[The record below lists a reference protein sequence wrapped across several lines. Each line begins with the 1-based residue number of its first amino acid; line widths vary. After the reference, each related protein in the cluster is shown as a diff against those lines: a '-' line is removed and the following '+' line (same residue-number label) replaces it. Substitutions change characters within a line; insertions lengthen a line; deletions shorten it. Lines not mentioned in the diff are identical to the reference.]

1 MRTIDISTLHSLVDI
16 VSPLVRTEPERRA
29 LVEVALEG
37 NRELS
42 KKIQWTGTGEL
53 FLLKFFQL
61 LMEDANERDSTNTI
75 TAFLHAARDRLGSE
89 HHRRINEAVRS
100 VEDSLTFEREPSDPG
115 PPLPLKIFLASP
127 GDVSHERQLARE
139 VIGYIPYDP
148 LLRERIDLKEIAWDT
163 PGAQTP
169 LFAATSPQTSV
180 IRNLSPPS
188 ECDLVVVILWSRIG
202 TPLNRHY
209 HRTDNGGRYNSGTE
223 WEYLDALNANRKQG
237 TPDILVYRRTENPR
251 IDVNDPKVHDAISQ
265 WQSVEEFFSGFNDA
279 DGSALGGYNSYKTPD
294 EFRRQFESHLKAFIR
309 QRLDA
314 RTQRPSVSVEAGGS
328 PLEYWEGSPFPGL
341 RAFTP
346 DDAPIF
352 FGRGRETDE
361 LLERLSHKQNR
372 FIAVVGAS
380 GSGKSSLVAA
390 GLIPRLLAGAME
402 GRMDWR
408 WIRFTPGA
416 QPFVAF
422 ANAIAPS
429 SRQGTSSRHGLPGP
443 SARDGNKQPGSRE
456 PASRDGFDEPSARD
470 GKGMDDYDPGLAEAL
485 SLLESALHGSPDS
498 TEWLIYIDQFEEFLT
513 LTRPSLQGEFVEWL
527 ARLTTM
533 PRVHVIVT
541 LRADF
546 YAGCVAWESLS
557 KLLRT
562 GSFPLSAPN
571 MVALHEM
578 ITRPAD
584 RARLHFES
592 GLPVQILEDTGADPG
607 SLALMAFALA
617 ELHAGRG
624 DGGELTFDAYHR
636 FDGVRGVIGK
646 RAEETLAKL
655 DPVVQDALSHAF
667 RELVKVDDR
676 GVVTRQ
682 RAPKP
687 RVVLSPESDVLVTAL
702 TDARLLVSNV
712 DGAGVPIIE
721 VAHEALLRSWPRL
734 AGWIESCKE
743 DLRQL
748 RQVRIAVEEWVRFG
762 KAKVFLWHEER
773 RLRSLNHLQ
782 AAMLH
787 LSEDELEFLGMSLGA
802 GMINLQDRL
811 EQLSEKELQSRV
823 IEPLLKEMGFE
834 FVRDVSGQNEKGK
847 NLVAIK
853 SDLGAP
859 NLYAIQIKKQKYY
872 GEMADPSSLADFLGQ
887 LEQATNEPVFDAT
900 SKRMRAPDRLV
911 FITPYKIDRSVLDV
925 LKSRSNEVFRR
936 QVEVVDGA
944 VLVDKI
950 TNLLPDVAE
959 KLDRKAGYKA
969 NIESKMDIINESSSA
984 FGLPD
989 PLRRSNIYVE
999 AEFDCLSLYKKFVSQ
1014 LLLGYKGD
1022 KPDSLERRRIALKR
1036 EDVYA
1041 IKELLGLF
1049 QGSPPYIQDGN
1060 TRKIKQTNTNIFLC
1074 RRGREAENLIDSIS
1088 PSEKKKYKIFS
1099 LKARYSLLL
1108 SNPTEFEISLD
1119 IFVCAIINATTDVI
1133 GSIKDLNHPY
1143 TDQSRLDRVYMNLTN
1158 YQEIMSVIVR
1168 WGKISGNYRMLS
1180 REIFEQA
1187 VNLGKSIEEDKNYA
1201 STATLH
1207 RLKYSL
1213 FLTGLP
1219 GAGKTTLLKTLA
1231 DRISK
1236 ELEGVK
1242 PAFIR
1247 AADITNPTEN
1257 GIIQHAYQ
1265 EAKSLGMEETPKSF
1279 LNLFNDGK
1287 IILLIDGLDEAGN
1300 KIRPIQNAIISL
1312 GKKPGS
1318 IIIVSSRENVV
1329 FTAWVN
1335 AIHIRL
1341 MSFDDVRLNQF
1352 IDNYFSAQP
1361 SAAME
1366 LRDWLENSPD
1376 MKKSAKVPIIA
1387 ALLCSL
1393 FEVGA
1398 DLPTKEIELYERRL
1412 QLLLGEWEKAKG
1424 IPAMPQHIRRR
1435 YVYFLM
1441 NLANKVHEEKVREF
1455 SFDTAVKVAS
1465 KFIVPGYH
1473 LGTESMVRDCIN
1485 RSILF
1490 NENNGVISFGHLTYQ
1505 EYLVAQYAMQYNAV
1519 RKLKEKIG
1527 DKWWDNVMLLYSSI
1541 IGDISSLLELISIK
1555 EQESNKALLYKMLT
1569 NAQLTDI
1576 DRYPILREVSKKYRP
1591 KSLGTGVE
1599 LWKPVRNPIL
1609 EFYRK

>member
-1 MRTIDISTLHSLVDI
+1 MRTIDISTLHSLVDV

-29 LVEVALEG
+29 FVNSALEG

-89 HHRRINEAVRS
+89 HHRRIDEAVRS

-279 DGSALGGYNSYKTPD
+279 DGSALGGYNPYKTPD

-485 SLLESALHGSPDS
+485 SLLESALHGSPSS
-498 TEWLIYIDQFEEFLT
+498 TEWLVYIDQFEEFLT

-571 MVALHEM
+571 MVALHEI

-592 GLPVQILEDTGADPG
+592 GLPVKILEDTGSDPG

-617 ELHAGRG
+617 ELHAGRD
-624 DGGELTFDAYHR
+624 DGGELTFESYDA
-636 FDGVRGVIGK
+636 FEGVQGVIGK
-646 RAEETLAKL
+646 RAEETMAALA
-655 DPVVQDALSHAF
+655 PAVQDALSHVF
-667 RELVKVDDR
+667 RELVEVDDR

-687 RVVLSPESDVLVTAL
+687 KVVLSPESDVLVTAL

-712 DGAGVPIIE
+712 DSAGDSIIE

-734 AGWIESCKE
+734 AEWIDSCME

-748 RQVRIAVEEWVRFG
+748 RQVRIAVEEWVRRG
-762 KAKVFLWHEER
+762 KAEAFHWPEER
-773 RLRSLNHLQ
+773 RHLQ
-782 AAMLH
+782 AGMLH
-787 LSEDELEFLGMSLGA
+787 RLRPPVSEEEWQFLGDGLRKLEEMYQAVHQWISNGYKNGDLWPDEQQEELRKLVELVSVDLDEPEQRF
-802 GMINLQDRL
+802 INPDLRLLREIRLSALEWERQGLPEDGLWTEEKQTKARQVAKACSHPLNEIEALFVNGERILLRALRL
-811 EQLSEKELQSRV
+811 ESKNWVERGYRPEELWSGEKQAHVQEIAKKYGYELNEQEKHFITFDDTTLLRALSLESRNWVQRGYRKEELWSEK
-823 IEPLLKEMGFE
+823 
-834 FVRDVSGQNEKGK
+834 
-847 NLVAIK
+847 
-853 SDLGAP
+853 
-859 NLYAIQIKKQKYY
+859 KQASAR
-872 GEMADPSSLADFLGQ
+872 E
-887 LEQATNEPVFDAT
+887 
-900 SKRMRAPDRLV
+900 
-911 FITPYKIDRSVLDV
+911 
-925 LKSRSNEVFRR
+925 
-936 QVEVVDGA
+936 
-944 VLVDKI
+944 
-950 TNLLPDVAE
+950 VAE
-959 KLDRKAGYKA
+959 KHGY
-969 NIESKMDIINESSSA
+969 ELNE
-984 FGLPD
+984 
-989 PLRRSNIYVE
+989 E
-999 AEFDCLSLYKKFVSQ
+999 
-1014 LLLGYKGD
+1014 
-1022 KPDSLERRRIALKR
+1022 ER
-1036 EDVYA
+1036 
-1041 IKELLGLF
+1041 LF
-1049 QGSPPYIQDGN
+1049 I
-1060 TRKIKQTNTNIFLC
+1060 
-1074 RRGREAENLIDSIS
+1074 
-1088 PSEKKKYKIFS
+1088 
-1099 LKARYSLLL
+1099 
-1108 SNPTEFEISLD
+1108 
-1119 IFVCAIINATTDVI
+1119 
-1133 GSIKDLNHPY
+1133 
-1143 TDQSRLDRVYMNLTN
+1143 
-1158 YQEIMSVIVR
+1158 
-1168 WGKISGNYRMLS
+1168 
-1180 REIFEQA
+1180 
-1187 VNLGKSIEEDKNYA
+1187 
-1201 STATLH
+1201 TATNH
-1207 RLKYSL
+1207 K
-1213 FLTGLP
+1213 
-1219 GAGKTTLLKTLA
+1219 
-1231 DRISK
+1231 
-1236 ELEGVK
+1236 
-1242 PAFIR
+1242 
-1247 AADITNPTEN
+1247 
-1257 GIIQHAYQ
+1257 IQ
-1265 EAKSLGMEETPKSF
+1265 K
-1279 LNLFNDGK
+1279 N
-1287 IILLIDGLDEAGN
+1287 I
-1300 KIRPIQNAIISL
+1300 
-1312 GKKPGS
+1312 
-1318 IIIVSSRENVV
+1318 
-1329 FTAWVN
+1329 
-1335 AIHIRL
+1335 
-1341 MSFDDVRLNQF
+1341 
-1352 IDNYFSAQP
+1352 
-1361 SAAME
+1361 
-1366 LRDWLENSPD
+1366 
-1376 MKKSAKVPIIA
+1376 
-1387 ALLCSL
+1387 
-1393 FEVGA
+1393 
-1398 DLPTKEIELYERRL
+1398 
-1412 QLLLGEWEKAKG
+1412 
-1424 IPAMPQHIRRR
+1424 
-1435 YVYFLM
+1435 
-1441 NLANKVHEEKVREF
+1441 
-1455 SFDTAVKVAS
+1455 
-1465 KFIVPGYH
+1465 
-1473 LGTESMVRDCIN
+1473 
-1485 RSILF
+1485 
-1490 NENNGVISFGHLTYQ
+1490 
-1505 EYLVAQYAMQYNAV
+1505 
-1519 RKLKEKIG
+1519 
-1527 DKWWDNVMLLYSSI
+1527 
-1541 IGDISSLLELISIK
+1541 
-1555 EQESNKALLYKMLT
+1555 LLYKLAKPTPSAWKRFGLGLGVFLLDLIVTGMVTSIFDLDTSEPWWENIFAFFVIVPIPMYAIYLMISGIISGIKTAITYLRTQGRLEVGRRKSTVEQNRTT
-1569 NAQLTDI
+1569 NVS
-1576 DRYPILREVSKKYRP
+1576 DRH
-1591 KSLGTGVE
+1591 VE
-1599 LWKPVRNPIL
+1599 H
-1609 EFYRK
+1609 E